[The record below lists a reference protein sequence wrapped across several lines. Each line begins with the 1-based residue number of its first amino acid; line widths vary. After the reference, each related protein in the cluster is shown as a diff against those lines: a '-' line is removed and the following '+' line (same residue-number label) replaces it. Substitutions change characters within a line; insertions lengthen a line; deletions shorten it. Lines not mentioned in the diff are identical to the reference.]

1 MISAEVSGLKL
12 SRSGKAAVREA
23 AEGFGERFLA
33 RRGAGPGTEP
43 AIRMAGNGGSYA
55 GRLRSRRLP
64 VESSLNGEF
73 AFGAGCADFAAL
85 PFEGEVE
92 GAVHAEAASEP
103 AVSAVGVG
111 SSEGSAGGE
120 RSSVSEHS
128 ESVARFRFEPELA
141 SGIRGAEFRRSL
153 AVPQGPG
160 LRYAEIVRTAVTRRF
175 LRFSS
180 ANML

>member
-1 MISAEVSGLKL
+1 MKPPRPLTSRGLDGTDRNRLKSNK
-12 SRSGKAAVREA
+12 SRYNRKR
-23 AEGFGERFLA
+23 ERF
-33 RRGAGPGTEP
+33 RQVNPG
-43 AIRMAGNGGSYA
+43 IFGSVA
-55 GRLRSRRLP
+55 GRVASRLP
-64 VESSLNGEF
+64 VESSLDGEF
-73 AFGAGCADFAAL
+73 AFGAVCADFPAL

-120 RSSVSEHS
+120 RSSVPEHA
-128 ESVARFRFEPELA
+128 EPVARFRFESELA